1 MFLLYVGSLYTHTYK
16 SIRTTATTVNICNF
30 PIIHRKWFFSTI
42 TIPKLPWVT
51 WCFLTTSSPFSS
63 LSPPFFSLVC
73 LFPWCFYLRHQTIPP
88 ARSLPHVV
96 CPPPPPPRRPR
107 AVRMI
112 CKLQKTKSPSLVS
125 TAHLGNSI
133 SQGGQALQRTA
144 SPSCSLRPCSS
155 EWSLCGLSATHV
167 SLWRRELPL
176 SK

>member
-1 MFLLYVGSLYTHTYK
+1 MQFSHHSQEVVFLNHHHSQVAMGN
-16 SIRTTATTVNICNF
+16 VVF
-30 PIIHRKWFFSTI
+30 PYHLFAIFILI
-42 TIPKLPWVT
+42 
-51 WCFLTTSSPFSS
+51 
-63 LSPPFFSLVC
+63 PPFFSLVC

-96 CPPPPPPRRPR
+96 CPPPHPPRRPR

-144 SPSCSLRPCSS
+144 SPSCSLRPRSS

-167 SLWRRELPL
+167 SLWWRELPL

>member
-1 MFLLYVGSLYTHTYK
+1 MQFSHHSQEVVFLNHHHSQVAMGN
-16 SIRTTATTVNICNF
+16 VVF
-30 PIIHRKWFFSTI
+30 PYHLFAIFILI
-42 TIPKLPWVT
+42 
-51 WCFLTTSSPFSS
+51 
-63 LSPPFFSLVC
+63 PPFFLPC
-73 LFPWCFYLRHQTIPP
+73 LFVSLMFLFKASNDTPRPLPP
-88 ARSLPHVV
+88 SRRLPT
-96 CPPPPPPRRPR
+96 PPPPRRPR